1 MEKEGKAEVLL
12 AMYDSLQ
19 NEGKITNESLRC
31 GKPLAPIT
39 FKRYIYN
46 IRDHYART
54 RPNVSLKYVRRL
66 KAYVLIK
73 KA

>member
-12 AMYDSLQ
+12 TMYDALQ
-19 NEGKITNESLRC
+19 NEGKVSNEALRN
-31 GKPLAPIT
+31 GSPLAPIT

-46 IRDHYART
+46 IRDHYAKA
-54 RPNVSLKYVRRL
+54 RPNVSLKYVRRI
-66 KAYVLIK
+66 KAYVLVK